1 MAARGRKGIFLTDVE
16 WRRLFWSAV
25 AGERAPHC
33 DRLALVFNG
42 SLFVQWQRSRL
53 VLLLALMGE
62 AGLRVGE
69 CVALKYDSFV
79 PALRGSETITL
90 PGALTKSKRART
102 VVVNRVLRYCALV
115 HVDYARQ
122 LSAADWEP
130 SQLVTCRRDVPMSVR
145 GAQVA
150 VVSAGRRYL
159 GKEVWPHDLRRTF
172 GDRCRRM
179 GDVRIA
185 QLDLGHVRLETT
197 QAYLDGSLAE
207 RLEVAEKRAEDLW
220 PLALM
225 PGNVTNRVPG
235 AVAS

>member
-1 MAARGRKGIFLTDVE
+1 M
-16 WRRLFWSAV
+16 
-25 AGERAPHC
+25 HC
-33 DRLALVFNG
+33 DRLALVFTG

-69 CVALKYDSFV
+69 CVGLKYDAFA

-102 VVVNRVLRYCALV
+102 VVVNRVLRYCAQV
-115 HVDYARQ
+115 HVEYARQ
-122 LSAADWEP
+122 LSPPEWKP
-130 SQLVTCRRDVPMSVR
+130 MQLVTCRRDLPMSVR
-145 GAQVA
+145 GAQMA

-185 QLDLGHVRLETT
+185 QLDLGHARLATT

-220 PLALM
+220 PASLMAGRVVNRM
-225 PGNVTNRVPG
+225 PG
-235 AVAS
+235 AASS